1 MAQASEPRIAS
12 SVGTPSSW
20 RRSRVG
26 DHVFKG
32 VSVAMGMGLIGLLAL
47 MLWELS
53 VGGSRAF
60 ATFGIHFITGRNW
73 NPVFGREQFG
83 ALPFIF
89 GTLVTSAIAVVLAV
103 PVAVGLAL
111 LLNEIP
117 SGWFRNPLAV
127 FVDLLAAIP
136 SVVYG
141 LWGLFIM
148 KPVFDHRV
156 EPFLTGTI
164 GRVPLIGTLFRG
176 TKFCLEADLSNPA
189 VCHKLGYN
197 SNGGD
202 LFTAGVILA
211 IMILPIVTAVT
222 REVVAVVPRDLR
234 EGALALGATR
244 YETIRI
250 AVLPYARSGIVGA
263 TMLGLGRALGET
275 IAVSLVV
282 GNGLG
287 IGASLFKPGYTIPA
301 IIASEFR
308 EATNVGVH
316 RSALL
321 ALAVI
326 LVAIAL
332 ILAAMSR
339 LLVRRTQRL
348 VGGGSARAA
357 AEVPALQVSG

>member
-1 MAQASEPRIAS
+1 LLRRPRY
-12 SVGTPSSW
+12 
-20 RRSRVG
+20 G
-26 DHVFKG
+26 DRLFKG
-32 VSVAMGMGLIGLLAL
+32 ATAAIALGLLAL
-47 MLWELS
+47 LGLLIFQLADGAAPALRE
-53 VGGSRAF
+53 
-60 ATFGIHFITGRNW
+60 FGFGFLTGRDW
-73 NPVFGREQFG
+73 NPVAGREQFG

-89 GTLVTSAIAVVLAV
+89 GTLVTSAIAIALAL
-103 PVAVGLAL
+103 PVSVGLGL
-111 LLNEIP
+111 LLNEAA

-148 KPVFDHRV
+148 KPFLDRTV
-156 EPFLTGTI
+156 EPFLGATI
-164 GRVPLIGTLFRG
+164 GKVPVIGALFHG
-176 TKFCLEADLSNPA
+176 NP
-189 VCHKLGYN
+189 
-197 SNGGD
+197 NGGD

-222 REVVAVVPRDLR
+222 REVVAVVPRELR

-244 YETIRI
+244 YETIRM

-263 TMLGLGRALGET
+263 TMLGLGRALDET

-287 IGASLFKPGYTIPA
+287 ISASLFKPGYTIPA

-321 ALAVI
+321 GLALI

-332 ILAAMSR
+332 ILAAFSR
-339 LLVRRTQRL
+339 LLVRRTERL
-348 VGGGSARAA
+348 VAGSVAA
-357 AEVPALQVSG
+357 AIEEPALKATG

>member
-1 MAQASEPRIAS
+1 MRQARSAR
-12 SVGTPSSW
+12 GG
-20 RRSRVG
+20 RSRFG
-26 DHVFKG
+26 DRAFRG
-32 VSVAMGMGLIGLLAL
+32 ASLLAAAGLLALLAL
-47 MLWELS
+47 MLWVLAS
-53 VGGSRAF
+53 GGARAF
-60 ATFGIHFITGRNW
+60 GKFGFGSLTGRNW
-73 NPVFGREQFG
+73 NPVEGREQFG
-83 ALPFIF
+83 ALPFVF
-89 GTLVTSAIAVVLAV
+89 GTLVTSAVALVLAV

-111 LLNEIP
+111 LLNEVE
-117 SGWFRNPLAV
+117 SGWLRDPLAV

-141 LWGLFIM
+141 LWGLYVM

-156 EPFLTGTI
+156 EPFLTATVGKI
-164 GRVPLIGTLFRG
+164 PVVGALVHG
-176 TKFCLEADLSNPA
+176 NP
-189 VCHKLGYN
+189 
-197 SNGGD
+197 NGGD

-234 EGALALGATR
+234 EAAKALGATR
-244 YETIRI
+244 YETIRY

-263 TMLGLGRALGET
+263 SMLGLGRALGET

-287 IGASLFKPGYTIPA
+287 IGASLFRPGFTIPA
-301 IIASEFR
+301 VIASEFR

-321 ALAVI
+321 ALAVV

-332 ILAAMSR
+332 VMAAFSR
-339 LLVRRTQRL
+339 LLVRR
-348 VGGGSARAA
+348 SAG
-357 AEVPALQVSG
+357 LVSGGPPPAEGSRPAVQLVAR

>member
-1 MAQASEPRIAS
+1 M
-12 SVGTPSSW
+12 W

-26 DHVFKG
+26 DSVFKG
-32 VSVAMGMGLIGLLAL
+32 VSVSVAVGLIALLAL
-47 MLWELS
+47 LLWVLAS
-53 VGGSRAF
+53 GGERAF
-60 ATFGIHFITGRNW
+60 AKFGLHFLTGRTW
-73 NPVFGREQFG
+73 NPVFGREKFG
-83 ALPFIF
+83 ALPFVF
-89 GTLVTSAIAVVLAV
+89 GTLVTSAVAIVLAV

-117 SGWFRNPLAV
+117 SGWLRNPLAV

-148 KPVFDHRV
+148 KPVFDHTI
-156 EPFLTGTI
+156 EPFLTKTVGAIPAI
-164 GRVPLIGTLFRG
+164 GGLFRG
-176 TKFCLEADLSNPA
+176 AKYCLRPDAANPSI
-189 VCHKLGYN
+189 CHQFGYN

-211 IMILPIVTAVT
+211 VMILPIVTAVT
-222 REVVAVVPRDLR
+222 REVIAVVPNDLR

-244 YETIRI
+244 YETIRM

-275 IAVSLVV
+275 IAVSMVV
-282 GNGLG
+282 GNQPR
-287 IGASLFKPGYTIPA
+287 IGVSLFKAGFTIPA
-301 IIASEFR
+301 VIASEFR

-321 ALAVI
+321 ALAVV

-332 ILAAMSR
+332 ILAAASR
-339 LLVRRTQRL
+339 LLVRRTERL
-348 VGGGSARAA
+348 VAGGEPPIEA
-357 AEVPALQVSG
+357 AERPALQVSG

>member
-1 MAQASEPRIAS
+1 MAKTGLEPVEAPARTASP
-12 SVGTPSSW
+12 W

-26 DHVFKG
+26 DAVFKG
-32 VSVAMGMGLIGLLAL
+32 VSVAVGVGLIALLVLLLYVLA
-47 MLWELS
+47 S
-53 VGGSRAF
+53 GGARAF
-60 ATFGIHFITGRNW
+60 AKFGLKFLTGRKW

-89 GTLVTSAIAVVLAV
+89 GTLVTSAVAIVFAV
-103 PVAVGLAL
+103 PIAVGLAL
-111 LLNEIP
+111 LLNEVP
-117 SGWFRNPLAV
+117 SGWLRNPLAV

-148 KPVFDHRV
+148 KPVFDHTV
-156 EPFLTGTI
+156 EPFLTKTI
-164 GRVPLIGTLFRG
+164 GAVPLVGALFRG
-176 TKFCLEADLSNPA
+176 AQYCVKPDATNPNI
-189 VCHKLGYN
+189 CHQFGYN

-202 LFTAGVILA
+202 LFTAGIILA

-222 REVVAVVPRDLR
+222 REVIAVVPNDLR

-244 YETIRI
+244 FETIRM

-275 IAVSLVV
+275 IAVSLLV

-287 IGASLFKPGYTIPA
+287 IHVSLFKAGYTIPA
-301 IIASEFR
+301 VIASEFR

-321 ALAVI
+321 ALAVV
-326 LVAIAL
+326 LVGIAL
-332 ILAAMSR
+332 ILAAGSR
-339 LLVRRTQRL
+339 LLVRRTEKL
-348 VGGGSARAA
+348 VSG
-357 AEVPALQVSG
+357 EVPTEPALAPVLQVP

>member
-1 MAQASEPRIAS
+1 MGDTLFRGLSLAMAA
-12 SVGTPSSW
+12 
-20 RRSRVG
+20 
-26 DHVFKG
+26 
-32 VSVAMGMGLIGLLAL
+32 GLIVLLAV
-47 MLWELS
+47 MLWVLAS
-53 VGGSRAF
+53 GGYRAF
-60 ATFGIHFITGRNW
+60 ARFGLRFLTGRNW
-73 NPVFGREQFG
+73 NPVFGREEFG

-89 GTLVTSAIAVVLAV
+89 GTLVTSAVAIALAV
-103 PVAVGLAL
+103 PVAVGLAI
-111 LLNEIP
+111 LLNEVT
-117 SGWFRNPLAV
+117 SGWLRNPLAV

-141 LWGLFIM
+141 LWGLFVM
-148 KPVFDHRV
+148 KPVFDHTV
-156 EPFLTGTI
+156 EPFLTRTI
-164 GRVPLIGTLFRG
+164 GRVPGIGALFRG
-176 TKFCLEADLSNPA
+176 NP
-189 VCHKLGYN
+189 
-197 SNGGD
+197 NGGD

-244 YETIRI
+244 YETVRM

-287 IGASLFKPGYTIPA
+287 IGASLFKPGFTIPA
-301 IIASEFR
+301 VIASEFR

-321 ALAVI
+321 ALAVV

-332 ILAAMSR
+332 VLAALSR
-339 LLVRRTQRL
+339 LLVRRTVKL
-348 VGGGSARAA
+348 VGGPSVTGA
-357 AEVPALQVSG
+357 AEVPALQVTG